1 MNLKNLLDWSYWF
14 YQPFTAK
21 GGTMWFFVILF
32 LALVLFGL
40 SSKITRLYNQDKW
53 YKEILRRVVN
63 AGITMGL
70 LGLLWLF
77 FRQERVTFLAW
88 RFWLLLW
95 LLGAIFW
102 LVKIIIYL
110 IKRVPVIRQEE
121 AKRSVL
127 NKYLPGKN

>member
-14 YQPFTAK
+14 YQPFTAR
-21 GGTMWFFVILF
+21 GGVMWFFVILF

-40 SSKITRLYNQDKW
+40 TSKITRLYSQDKW
-53 YKEILRRVVN
+53 YKEILRRIGN

-95 LLGAIFW
+95 FVVSVIW
-102 LVKIIIYL
+102 LVKIVVYL
-110 IKRVPVIRQEE
+110 VKRVPVIRQE
-121 AKRSVL
+121 AIKRSEL
-127 NKYLPGKN
+127 NKYLPDKK

>member
-14 YQPFTAK
+14 YQPFTAR
-21 GGTMWFFVILF
+21 GGVMWFFVILF

-53 YKEILRRVVN
+53 YKETLRRIGN

-77 FRQERVTFLAW
+77 FRQERVVFFAW

-95 LLGAIFW
+95 LIGAVVW
-102 LVKIIIYL
+102 LIRIAIYL
-110 IKRVPVIRQEE
+110 VRRIPIIKQEE
-121 AKRSVL
+121 AKRSTL
-127 NKYLPGKN
+127 DKYLPGRN